1 MIISTKGILF
11 NYFKYSDN
19 SLIIEFFTADRGK
32 ESFLISIKK
41 FPKNFFKL
49 LSVYDLE
56 IIIKDNRNIQKI
68 KNLSL
73 IYNFNF
79 YFNHIKSC
87 IIIFISEFLNKILP
101 KNQPD
106 SNLFYFIENSIYAF
120 NNLDNGF
127 ANFHLSFML
136 KLTKYLGISIENFLL
151 SELNDSENLEENF
164 HSPIL
169 LHLYRIDYDFLDEIK
184 LNKNLRNEIL
194 IKIIN
199 FYSSY
204 YHNLSNIKSIDVLK
218 EIFY

>member
-11 NYFKYSDN
+11 NYIKYSDN
-19 SLIIEFFTADRGK
+19 SLIIELFTADRGK
-32 ESFLISIKK
+32 ESFLISTKK

-49 LSVYDLE
+49 LSIYDIE

-68 KNLSL
+68 KNISL

-87 IIIFISEFLNKILP
+87 IIIFISEFLNKITP
-101 KNQPD
+101 KSQPD
-106 SNLFYFIENSIYAF
+106 PNLFNFIENSIYAF
-120 NNLDNGF
+120 NNLDKGF
-127 ANFHLSFML
+127 ANFHLSFIL

-164 HSPIL
+164 HSTIL

-194 IKIIN
+194 NKIMN
-199 FYSSY
+199 FYSANY
-204 YHNLSNIKSIDVLK
+204 YTLSNIKSLEVLK
-218 EIFY
+218 EIFD